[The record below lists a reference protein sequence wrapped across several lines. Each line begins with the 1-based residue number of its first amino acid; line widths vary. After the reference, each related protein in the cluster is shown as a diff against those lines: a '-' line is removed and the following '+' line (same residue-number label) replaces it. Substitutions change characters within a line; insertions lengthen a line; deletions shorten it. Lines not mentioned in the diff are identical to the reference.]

1 MSVCLRVDEKENVDN
16 DILYK
21 NVTKPAEP
29 VDDAKNKA
37 SWDCHNRPRSI
48 AWKCVKKGLKIIF
61 CHL

>member
-37 SWDCHNRPRSI
+37 SWDCHNRP
-48 AWKCVKKGLKIIF
+48 ANHVLQVLTDFDGFYCV
-61 CHL
+61 